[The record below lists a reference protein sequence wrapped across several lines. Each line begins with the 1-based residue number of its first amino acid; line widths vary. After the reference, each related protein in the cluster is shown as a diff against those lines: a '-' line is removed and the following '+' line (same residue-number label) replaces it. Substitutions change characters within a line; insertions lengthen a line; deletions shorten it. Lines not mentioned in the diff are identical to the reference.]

1 MLTNKNANILAFD
14 EVIGKETSFEGNN
27 TAKSINETEF
37 IITYLIE
44 QKCYT
49 EKIHSTII

>member
-27 TAKSINETEF
+27 APTSIDETK
-37 IITYLIE
+37 IIIDYLIN
-44 QKCYT
+44 QKY
-49 EKIHSTII
+49 STTFNNK